1 MDISLIISTR
11 NRSRQLVRCLD
22 AVRLVHFERA
32 WEFII
37 VDNGST
43 DETAAVV
50 QGFIDSNSVATTYV
64 VEPKPGKSNALNT
77 ALQIAR
83 GDVLVFT
90 DDDCYPAPDF
100 LSAVWSAFEDPAL
113 GYVTGRILLHDPEDA
128 RMTIKESTTPA
139 TFPARSFIP
148 CGEVSGAN
156 MAFRREVLCRI
167 GGFDPFFGP
176 GSRFQ
181 AVAEDLDVAGRA
193 SAAGWQGQY
202 RPEIVVRHH
211 HGRKVSDIPRL
222 VKSYGI
228 GIGAYHMKLL
238 LDGGELRWFAQSIY
252 QVRRRLRA
260 SWISV
265 LWEPVGAATYG
276 YAYLTQALRKRY
288 VKDRETRA

>member
-1 MDISLIISTR
+1 MDISLIIATR

-22 AVRLVHFERA
+22 AVQQMRFDRA

-37 VDNGST
+37 VDNGSGDDT
-43 DETAAVV
+43 GMVV
-50 QGFIDSNSVATTYV
+50 QGLIDNISISTTYA
-64 VEPKPGKSNALNT
+64 VEQKPGKSNALNT
-77 ALQIAR
+77 ALKIAR
-83 GDVLVFT
+83 GEVLAFT

-100 LSAVWSAFEDPAL
+100 LSSVSSAFKDPAL

-128 RMTIKESTTPA
+128 RMTIKESTTPV

-156 MAFRREVLCRI
+156 MAFRREVLCHI

-181 AVAEDLDVAGRA
+181 AVAEDLDLAGRA
-193 SAAGWQGQY
+193 SAAGWKGQY

-211 HGRKVSDIPRL
+211 HGRKASDIPRL

-238 LDGGELRWFAQSIY
+238 LDGGEFRWFIQSLY

-260 SWISV
+260 SRISV
-265 LWEPVGAATYG
+265 LWEPVGAARYA
-276 YAYLTQALRKRY
+276 YAYLTQALRKGHI
-288 VKDRETRA
+288 RA